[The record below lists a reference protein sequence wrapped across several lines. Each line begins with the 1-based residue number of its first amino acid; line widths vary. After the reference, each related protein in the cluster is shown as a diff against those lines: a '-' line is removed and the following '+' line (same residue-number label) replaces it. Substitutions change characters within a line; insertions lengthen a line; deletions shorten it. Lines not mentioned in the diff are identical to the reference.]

1 MATRPPA
8 PRDRDAKA
16 FLEPALDELC
26 LPSHVEREVQARLEE
41 GAYVEALVVA
51 IYYD

>member
-16 FLEPALDELC
+16 FLEPALDELS
-26 LPSHVEREVQARLEE
+26 LPAHVEREVRDRLEE
-41 GAYVEALVVA
+41 GACVEALVVA
-51 IYYD
+51 IYFD

>member
-1 MATRPPA
+1 MATRPPT
-8 PRDRDAKA
+8 PRDCDARA
-16 FLEPALDELC
+16 FLEPALEELS
-26 LPSHVEREVQARLEE
+26 LPSHVEREVRDRLEA